1 MYDPAAAKQ
10 RTPKENKAWYVD
22 PSFVPETRTERDEK
36 ARREISELIRSDRF
50 ELPPMPAVAQEV
62 FAAANR
68 PNATVQ
74 ELARIAHRDPFIAG
88 RVLKVANSAAYGF
101 LNPAGTLKD
110 AIVRIGMQEFRNII
124 LVLGMKG
131 DVFRSKEFQEFG
143 EAAWSHSLATAIACS
158 IIAKATRRVE
168 GHRAFLAGLMHDIG
182 VSVVVKAA
190 IVHVQNKPEDKAY
203 MREFLP
209 LIAADLHTEIGAL
222 VGRRWRLDDGLVD
235 AIAYHHA
242 PSEAEEEP
250 TLAIHVALADS
261 AAHHIGA
268 RCVTTPRIPYGP
280 KPFRAIGLDW
290 GMDETFENQL
300 KEKVEEYQLA
310 VS

>member
-1 MYDPAAAKQ
+1 MLDPAALRQ
-10 RTPKENKAWYVD
+10 QTPKENKAWYVD
-22 PSFVPETRTERDEK
+22 PVALPESDAERAQK
-36 ARREISELIRSDRF
+36 TRREIAELIRSDRF

-62 FAAANR
+62 FAAAGS
-68 PNATVQ
+68 PNVSVR

-101 LNPAGTLKD
+101 LSPAGTLKD

-131 DVFRSKEFQEFG
+131 EVFRSRDFQTIAERT
-143 EAAWSHSLATAIACS
+143 WTHSLATAIACG

-168 GHRAFLAGLMHDIG
+168 GHRAFLAGLMHDVG

-190 IVHVQNKPEDKAY
+190 VEHLRARPTEKDY
-203 MREFLP
+203 LHGS
-209 LIAADLHTEIGAL
+209 LTTIAADLHQEVGAL
-222 VGRRWRLDDGLVD
+222 VARRWRLDDGLVD
-235 AIAYHHA
+235 AIAHHHR
-242 PSEAEEEP
+242 PSEAEVEP
-250 TLAIHVALADS
+250 TLAMHVALADS

-268 RCVTTPRIPYGP
+268 DCVEPPRIPFGP

-290 GMDETFENQL
+290 GMDETFENAL
-300 KEKVEEYQLA
+300 REKVAEYHLA
-310 VS
+310 VG